1 MWDPQTYL
9 AYADE
14 RSRPFG
20 ELVAR
25 IRVDDARRV
34 VDLGCGPG
42 HLSHVLRARWPR
54 ATVVGVDAS
63 AQMVAQA
70 RADDDDPRTRYELAD
85 LRTWRAVDPVDVL
98 VTNAALQWV
107 PGHLDLLPALQD
119 AVGPGGALA
128 LGVPGNFDAPSH
140 VLLRELARR
149 SDFAPHLRE
158 VVHPAAHDAATY
170 LDALARPGWVVDAW
184 ETTYLHVLRGPDP
197 VLRWVQGTGARPV
210 LAALPPGLRT
220 RFEAGYG
227 AALRTAYPAG
237 RNGTVLPFRRVFAV
251 AHRARGD

>member
-25 IRVDDARRV
+25 IRVDDARHV
-34 VDLGCGPG
+34 ADLGCGPG
-42 HLSHVLRARWPR
+42 HLSHVLRARWPG
-54 ATVVGVDAS
+54 ATVTGVDS
-63 AQMVAQA
+63 SPEMVARA

-85 LRTWRAVDPVDVL
+85 LRTWRPDGPVDVL

-149 SDFAPHLRE
+149 PEYVPHLRE
-158 VVHPAAHDAATY
+158 VVHPAAHDAETY
-170 LDALARPGWVVDAW
+170 LDVLSGPGWVVDAW
-184 ETTYLHVLRGPDP
+184 ETTYLHVLQGPDP
-197 VLRWVQGTGARPV
+197 VLRWVRGTGARPV
-210 LAALPPGLRT
+210 LAALPPDLRA
-220 RFEAGYG
+220 RFEAEYG
-227 AALRTAYPAG
+227 VALRAAYPESAH
-237 RNGTVLPFRRVFAV
+237 GTVLPFRRVFAV
-251 AHRARGD
+251 AHRTA